1 MAVVF
6 GVGELS
12 VGACLQA
19 MDRKHG
25 RGEPSNRL
33 QASSY
38 IVRQSA
44 CAKAESADAGSTMLV
59 HAVYFWLKPE
69 LSAEQRADFR
79 RGVESLGEIK
89 GVEKVYVGA
98 PAGTERRPII
108 DTSYGVSLV
117 VLCRNVA
124 AHDAYQID
132 PIHLKFVERYKTFW
146 SRVQIYD
153 SE

>member
-1 MAVVF
+1 
-6 GVGELS
+6 
-12 VGACLQA
+12 
-19 MDRKHG
+19 
-25 RGEPSNRL
+25 
-33 QASSY
+33 
-38 IVRQSA
+38 
-44 CAKAESADAGSTMLV
+44 MLV

-79 RGVESLGEIK
+79 RGVGSLGEIK
-89 GVEKVYVGA
+89 GVENVFIGT
-98 PAGTERRPII
+98 PAATERRSVV
-108 DTSYGVSLV
+108 DTSYSVALV
-117 VLCRNVA
+117 VICKDVA